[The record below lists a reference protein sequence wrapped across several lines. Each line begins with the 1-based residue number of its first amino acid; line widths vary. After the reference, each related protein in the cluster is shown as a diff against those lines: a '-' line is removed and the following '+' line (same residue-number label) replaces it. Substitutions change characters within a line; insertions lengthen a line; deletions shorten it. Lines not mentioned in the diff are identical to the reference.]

1 MGVLFDAAAAA
12 HLPDSGKKVNEDVE
26 SICAQLAALGGFP
39 SHLSASE
46 QADFGLGFFHQRAMH
61 RARRS
66 EQTEEAK
73 LIASI
78 EDQPATEQADTEG
91 EEGE

>member
-1 MGVLFDAAAAA
+1 
-12 HLPDSGKKVNEDVE
+12 
-26 SICAQLAALGGFP
+26 
-39 SHLSASE
+39 
-46 QADFGLGFFHQRAMH
+46 MH

-78 EDQPATEQADTEG
+78 EDQPATEQAGTEG